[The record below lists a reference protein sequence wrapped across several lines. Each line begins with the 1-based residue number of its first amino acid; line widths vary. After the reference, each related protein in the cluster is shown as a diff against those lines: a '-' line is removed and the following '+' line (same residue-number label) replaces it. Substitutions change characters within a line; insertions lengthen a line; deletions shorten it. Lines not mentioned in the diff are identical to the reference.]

1 MDNIRRLESD
11 VNYAKAQTER
21 TLTEKRLVEK
31 ELKTIINKQ
40 ILSEKNYKE
49 TLFYIFIYIIN
60 VFY

>member
-1 MDNIRRLESD
+1 MDTIRRLESD

-31 ELKTIINKQ
+31 ELKNIINKQ

-49 TLFYIFIYIIN
+49 TLFNLFIFLLN
-60 VFY
+60 K